1 MSVISLVNLKG
12 GVAKTVS
19 TINLAAAMAKEGK
32 RILIIDTDS
41 QGNIAAAMGMQP
53 DALQY
58 SLAHLMS
65 KAITGEVSKQE
76 IADCIVPRDGVDI
89 LPSNSLLATLDPALM
104 NAMCRESILKS
115 ISDQMRDQYDYIFI
129 DCPPSL
135 GVIVKN
141 ALVASDFTLI
151 PVEAHY
157 LCFESLRNMVDTI
170 RLVKLKLNPGLE
182 IAGIFLT
189 MYQSRTNLSKEIRKL
204 IKDTYGGS
212 IRVFDD
218 CIPYSIKAAEQT
230 LHGKSIIDLEP
241 NHPVAQ
247 GYIHIA
253 KELMAN
259 DGERSA
265 CTEGRTDGK
274 HSIR

>member
-32 RILIIDTDS
+32 RVLIIDTDS
-41 QGNIAAAMGMQP
+41 QGNIATAMGMQP
-53 DALQY
+53 DSITY
-58 SLAHLMS
+58 SLANLMS
-65 KAITGEVSKQE
+65 KAIEDEVAEQE
-76 IADCIVPRDGVDI
+76 ILQCIVHRENVDI
-89 LPSNSLLATLDPALM
+89 LPSNSLLAALDTALM
-104 NAMCRESILKS
+104 NAMCRESVLKS
-115 ISDQMRDQYDYIFI
+115 ISDRLKGQYDYILI

-141 ALVASDFTLI
+141 ALVASDYTLI

-157 LCFESLRNMVDTI
+157 LCFESLRSMLDTI
-170 RLVKLKLNPGLE
+170 RLVKLKLNPALE

-189 MYQSRTNLSKEIRKL
+189 MYQSRTNLGREIKEL
-204 IKDTYGGS
+204 IQGTYGKD

-230 LHGKSIIDLEP
+230 LYGKSIIDLNP
-241 NHPVAQ
+241 KHPVAV
-247 GYIHIA
+247 GYMNIA
-253 KELMAN
+253 KELMEN
-259 DGERSA
+259 GS
-265 CTEGRTDGK
+265 
-274 HSIR
+274 